1 MKKHF
6 VATVLILI
14 VLSLF
19 ISCKKEP
26 EAKAVNYEEFLEF
39 YDEDNYGFWEVTL
52 KDEVRETIT
61 SVDIPA
67 TYKGKDVYDVYG
79 FQNATNLESVTIPGT
94 VVYIDA
100 GAFSGCTKLKSIVI
114 PKSVEG
120 IGGSAFYNCTSLES
134 VTFEKGSA
142 LSYIDRSNCFA
153 NTKISSI
160 ELPEGLEFIGSDTFR
175 GCTNLKTISIPNS
188 LYDIGSD
195 ICKNINENA
204 VITIHRVEDSIVTN
218 NYHSWGAPSTV
229 KFVWT
234 GEKTTYTVTYNKNGA
249 DEGKSYTTEVYE
261 YGTEIKIDACPDTWK
276 KEGYTF
282 KCWNTDSRGY
292 ETSYSAGATYKGPT
306 TTLYAIWEEI
316 TE

>member
-6 VATVLILI
+6 VVTVLILI

-39 YDEDNYGFWEVTL
+39 YDEGDYGIWSVTL

-67 TYKGKDVYDVYG
+67 TYKGKEVYEIYG
-79 FQNATNLESVTIPGT
+79 FENATNLESVTIPDT
-94 VVYIDA
+94 VKYIED
-100 GAFSGCTKLKSIVI
+100 GAFSECTKLKSIVI
-114 PKSVEG
+114 PKSVKG
-120 IGGSAFYNCTSLES
+120 IGGGAFQNCTSLES
-134 VTFEKGSA
+134 VTFEKGSN
-142 LSYIDRSNCFA
+142 LNYIDRSHSFA

-160 ELPEGLEFIGSDTFR
+160 ELPEGLEFIGADTFS
-175 GCTNLKTISIPNS
+175 GCKYLKTISIPNS

-195 ICKNINENA
+195 IFKDINENA
-204 VITIHRVEDSIVTN
+204 VITIHRVKDSIVTN
-218 NYHSWGAPSTV
+218 DYHSWGTPSTV
-229 KFVWT
+229 EFNWT
-234 GEKTTYTVTYNKNGA
+234 GEKTTYTVTYDKNGA
-249 DEGKSYTTEVYE
+249 DEGKSYTTQVYE
-261 YGTEIKIDACPDTWK
+261 YGTEIKIDECPAEWK

-282 KCWNTDSRGY
+282 KGWNTESRGY

-306 TTLYAIWEEI
+306 TTLYAQWVEDNK
-316 TE
+316 